1 MAFVLL
7 HMLTLISININGL
20 RDGDKQLG
28 FFHWLQS
35 LPSVID
41 FVFIQESHCVS
52 DAECLAWFRSSGF
65 SFVASHGTKKFCGV
79 IVLFSSVLLPC

>member
-7 HMLTLISININGL
+7 HMFTLISININGL

-28 FFHWLQS
+28 FVHWLQS